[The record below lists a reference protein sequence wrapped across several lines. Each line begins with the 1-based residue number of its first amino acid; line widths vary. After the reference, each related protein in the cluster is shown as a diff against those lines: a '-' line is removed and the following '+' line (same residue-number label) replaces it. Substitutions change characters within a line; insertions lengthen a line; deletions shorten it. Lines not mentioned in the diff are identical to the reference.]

1 MTRNLCWAVCCLLA
15 AVITAGCTGM
25 HSQMA
30 GPPVIAEAGSEEG
43 LSPDQQYAGRV
54 LAYLMQVVLGRAGP
68 EELRSEWG
76 RRGLDVPLDFKRIS
90 SIMLEPGQNRAQVV
104 VFDTRI
110 FGISEA
116 LYHYDPRLNLFKGTE
131 GRQSLFPSVELI
143 ALRLLLLQK
152 MVRGEKLRLEAVAA
166 RKALLFDSRLPVAEK
181 DLAATGLSRSEMA
194 FLRET
199 LSSDPH
205 LFRYLVYPPMV
216 RTLYEIGAI
225 ESDPLVA
232 RCLVKAVQI
241 GSGCRFS
248 TANLSK
254 PPLRIALLPSI
265 NRHFTPEPG
274 PDGKSTADFRPD
286 EFYRRVSETLK
297 QRILEQAEAVHPSAA
312 GFLIFSGPSLSPQV
326 IYPENHATEIRRICP
341 EADFVVIL
349 VDKDVLRSFNLSSKH
364 ENREDENLL
373 YIDIMD
379 IEHSLIDP
387 ELEAVGRFIASRL
400 K

>member
-1 MTRNLCWAVCCLLA
+1 MTRNSCWAFFCLLA
-15 AVITAGCTGM
+15 AVFTAGCTGT

-30 GPPVIAEAGSEEG
+30 GSPVAAEAVFQEG
-43 LSPDQQYAGRV
+43 LSPGQQYAGRV

-90 SIMLEPGQNRAQVV
+90 SIMLEPGQNRAQLV

-110 FGISEA
+110 FGISEV

-131 GRQSLFPSVELI
+131 DRQSLFPSVELI

-152 MVRGEKLRLEAVAA
+152 MARGEKLRLEAVAA
-166 RKALLFDSRLPVAEK
+166 RKALLFDPRLPVTEK
-181 DLAATGLSRSEMA
+181 DHAATGLSRSEMA
-194 FLRET
+194 LLRET

-225 ESDPLVA
+225 ESDSLVA
-232 RCLVKAVQI
+232 LCLGEAVQT

-248 TANLSK
+248 TANPSK

-265 NRHFTPEPG
+265 TRHFTLEPG
-274 PDGKSTADFRPD
+274 PGGKSAADFRPNA
-286 EFYRRVSETLK
+286 FYRRISETLK
-297 QRILEQAEAVHPSAA
+297 QRIVKQAEAVDPSAA
-312 GFLIFSGPSLSPQV
+312 GFLIFSGPSVSPQV
-326 IYPENHATEIRRICP
+326 IYPENHAAEIRRICP
-341 EADFVVIL
+341 KADFAVIL

-364 ENREDENLL
+364 GNREVENLL

>member
-1 MTRNLCWAVCCLLA
+1 
-15 AVITAGCTGM
+15 
-25 HSQMA
+25 MA
-30 GPPVIAEAGSEEG
+30 GPPVVAEAVFEEG
-43 LSPDQQYAGRV
+43 LSPGQQYAGRV

-68 EELRSEWG
+68 EDLRSEWG

-110 FGISEA
+110 FGISEV

-166 RKALLFDSRLPVAEK
+166 RKPLLFDSRLAVTEE

-194 FLRET
+194 LLRET
-199 LSSDPH
+199 LTSDPH

-232 RCLVKAVQI
+232 RCLGEMVQT

-248 TANLSK
+248 TANPSN

-265 NRHFTPEPG
+265 TRHFTLEPG
-274 PDGKSTADFRPD
+274 PGGKSAANFGPN
-286 EFYRRVSETLK
+286 EFYRRISETLK
-297 QRILEQAEAVHPSAA
+297 QRILAQAEAVHPSAA
-312 GFLIFSGPSLSPQV
+312 DFLLFSGPPLRPQV
-326 IYPENHATEIRRICP
+326 IYPENHAAEIHRICP
-341 EADFVVIL
+341 EADFAVIL

-364 ENREDENLL
+364 GNREEKNLL

-379 IEHSLIDP
+379 IQHSLIDP